1 MIRNKVHIIML
12 IMIMA
17 LIVFTGCNGDKPD
30 GEMNDIDSEINKE
43 GLIED
48 FELRDGEIANYL
60 SYRYEDKS
68 MYFAGLKT
76 FDEFGASNEGGLII
90 IPEDN
95 TLIFSITKATG
106 TVTGAVDGPHVYFV
120 MDLTNNTIKENRF
133 DPAPNYA
140 ELGITEF
147 IEHSE
152 EVIELSDERM
162 IEIGLYF
169 KEMIEQIESKM

>member
-1 MIRNKVHIIML
+1 MTPYFEETAFAADTDFEQHKDYP
-12 IMIMA
+12 A
-17 LIVFTGCNGDKPD
+17 D
-30 GEMNDIDSEINKE
+30 
-43 GLIED
+43 D
-48 FELRDGEIANYL
+48 FELRDDEIANYL

-68 MYFAGLKT
+68 MYFAGFKV

-106 TVTGAVDGPHVYFV
+106 TVTGAVDGPNVYFV
-120 MDLTNNTIKENRF
+120 MDLTDNTIVEKRF
-133 DPAPNYA
+133 NPAPNYA